1 LLHRQTYQAI
11 FAGTVAGILLGLFF
25 KAIQFTTG
33 LKVYTLLLNVDY
45 IPILNRFTFP
55 ESIEFG
61 FHLIV
66 SIILGILIMKFLKPN
81 QHNWIMMIGIVIGIL
96 LFPTTA
102 LSSRTPAISDY
113 PALIYWLVG
122 HTFYGI
128 ILMLLLKRKH

>member
-25 KAIQFTTG
+25 KAIQFSTG

-66 SIILGILIMKFLKPN
+66 SIVLGVLIMKFLPPN
-81 QHNWIMMIGIVIGIL
+81 QQSWIMMIGIVIGIL

-128 ILMLLLKRKH
+128 ILRLLLKRKH